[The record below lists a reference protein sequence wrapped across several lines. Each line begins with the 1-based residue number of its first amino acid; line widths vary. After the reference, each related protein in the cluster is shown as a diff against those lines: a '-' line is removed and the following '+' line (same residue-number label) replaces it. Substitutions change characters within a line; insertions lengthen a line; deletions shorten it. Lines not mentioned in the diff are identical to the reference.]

1 MLKIKIKS
9 YLYASSYIVVIFPI
23 ITLIFSVTYT
33 NTPYLTGFLTELS
46 SSLND
51 FPLSDLEFIN
61 SCPKEKHTL
70 DLFTIPESVQGCA
83 CLNLTY
89 EYKQV
94 NKELVFRGKC
104 NKNNTLNGC
113 ISISNYS
120 SVKLTKW
127 HSNIFCGKKYKKEET
142 NGYKYFFQNSVLK
155 GENCSEGYKNC
166 GKLDDMDNYLCL
178 PKNESCPVNDIK
190 ILNERNDNLTD
201 YESYKFGD
209 KYLYFTNTSTE
220 RPIITKLKTAEGKLC
235 HGRGYYHTDY
245 PQFILD
251 SNFEIYGCRYEIQ
264 NTLYDESIEKLDI
277 ITKDE
282 LYKDNGI
289 DMFSRYNDSCEYP
302 YFSLNAD
309 IFLYPK
315 RYIGFNKQCL
325 KENNIN
331 IDDKIFKHENIN
343 IINESLL
350 KNRNQHSILIWISIA
365 AFDFYLMT
373 CFFIDIDEDN
383 TFLNFYI
390 WSAITLP
397 FYLAMNIVAII
408 GLAAIS
414 NIKKYPFCHDEM
426 TNLKIEL
433 FNNKSRIM
441 LLNTLFLFIIIN
453 GQLILTIVLYL
464 LKRRKIL
471 RNTNNIDDSHSTNI
485 MESISKFSQ
494 DSPIMT
500 DRSNKSE

>member
-46 SSLND
+46 NSLND
-51 FPLSDLEFIN
+51 YPLSDLELIN
-61 SCPKEKHTL
+61 SCPKEKHSL
-70 DLFTIPESVQGCA
+70 NLFTIPESVQGCA

-94 NKELVFRGKC
+94 NKEIVFRGKC

-120 SVKLTKW
+120 SVNLKKW
-127 HSNIFCGKKYKKEET
+127 HSNIFCSKKYKKEI
-142 NGYKYFFQNSVLK
+142 NGYKHYFQNSILK

-178 PKNESCPVNDIK
+178 SINESCPINDIK
-190 ILNERNDNLTD
+190 ILDERNDNLTD
-201 YESYKFGD
+201 YESYKIGD

-220 RPIITKLKTAEGKLC
+220 SPIITKLKTAEGKLC

-264 NTLYDESIEKLDI
+264 NNLYDESIEKLDI

-325 KENNIN
+325 KENNLN
-331 IDDKIFKHENIN
+331 IDDKIFKPENIN

-365 AFDFYLMT
+365 AIDFYLMT

-414 NIKKYPFCHDEM
+414 NIKKYPLCNDEM

-441 LLNTLFLFIIIN
+441 LLNTLGLFIIVN

-471 RNTNNIDDSHSTNI
+471 RNTNNIDDSHSTTI

-500 DRSNKSE
+500 ERTNKSE

>member
-1 MLKIKIKS
+1 MLKIDIKS
-9 YLYASSYIVVIFPI
+9 YIYVSSYIVVIFPI

-46 SSLND
+46 NSLND
-51 FPLSDLEFIN
+51 FPLTDLEIIK
-61 SCPKEKHTL
+61 SCPKKKYIL
-70 DLFTIPESVQGCA
+70 GLFTIPEFSQGCA

-89 EYKQV
+89 EYKQA
-94 NKELVFRGKC
+94 NKEIVFKGKC

-120 SVKLTKW
+120 SVNLTKW
-127 HSNIFCGKKYKKEET
+127 HDKEFCCRKYNEKTSGYKNYFKNSVFKEE
-142 NGYKYFFQNSVLK
+142 
-155 GENCSEGYKNC
+155 NCTEGYKKC

-178 PKNESCPVNDIK
+178 PKDEPCPVNDIK
-190 ILNERNDNLTD
+190 ILDEKDDNLTD
-201 YESYKFGD
+201 YKSYKIGD

-220 RPIITKLKTAEGKLC
+220 NPLITKLKTFEGKLC
-235 HGRGYYHTDY
+235 HGKGYYHTDY

-251 SNFEIYGCRYEIQ
+251 NNFEKYGCRYEIQ
-264 NTLYDESIEKLDI
+264 DTLYDESIEKLDVY
-277 ITKDE
+277 TKDE
-282 LYKDNGI
+282 FYKDNDI
-289 DMFSRYNDSCEYP
+289 NMFSRYNDSCEYP

-309 IFLYPK
+309 IYLYPK

-325 KENNIN
+325 KENNLN
-331 IDDKIFKHENIN
+331 IDDKIFKPEIIN

-350 KNRNQHSILIWISIA
+350 KNRTQHSILIWISIA
-365 AFDFYLMT
+365 AIDFYFMT
-373 CFFIDIDEDN
+373 CFFINIDEEN

-408 GLAAIS
+408 GLVAIC
-414 NIKKYPFCHDEM
+414 NIKKYPLCNDEM

-433 FNNKSRIM
+433 FNNKSRNM
-441 LLNTLFLFIIIN
+441 LLNTLALFIIIN
-453 GQLILTIVLYL
+453 GQLALTIVLYL

-471 RNTNNIDDSHSTNI
+471 RNTNSIDDSHSSNI
-485 MESISKFSQ
+485 LESMSKLSQ

>member
-1 MLKIKIKS
+1 MLKIDIKS
-9 YLYASSYIVVIFPI
+9 YLYVSSYIVVIFPI

-33 NTPYLTGFLTELS
+33 NTPYLTGFLQELS
-46 SSLND
+46 NSLND
-51 FPLSDLEFIN
+51 FPLTDLEYID
-61 SCPKEKHTL
+61 SCPDEKFELT
-70 DLFTIPESVQGCA
+70 LFTIPESSQGCA

-89 EYKQV
+89 EYKQA
-94 NKELVFRGKC
+94 NKEIVSRGKC

-120 SVKLTKW
+120 SVELKKW
-127 HSNIFCGKKYKKEET
+127 HSNSFCCKRYDDKT
-142 NGYKYFFQNSVLK
+142 SGYKNYFKNSVLK
-155 GENCSEGYKNC
+155 GENCKEGYKNC

-178 PKNESCPVNDIK
+178 PINESCPVNDIK
-190 ILNERNDNLTD
+190 ILDERDDNLTD
-201 YESYKFGD
+201 YESYKIGD
-209 KYLYFTNTSTE
+209 KYLYFTNKSTE
-220 RPIITKLKTAEGKLC
+220 NPLITKLKTFEGKLC
-235 HGRGYYHTDY
+235 HGKGYYHTDY

-251 SNFEIYGCRYEIQ
+251 NNFDIYGCRYKIQ
-264 NTLYDESIEKLDI
+264 DTLYDESVEKLDNL
-277 ITKDE
+277 TKDE
-282 LYKDNGI
+282 LYKYNDI
-289 DMFSRYNDSCEYP
+289 DMFSRYNVSCEYP
-302 YFSLNAD
+302 YFSLNAE

-315 RYIGFNKQCL
+315 RYIGFSKQCL
-325 KENNIN
+325 KENNLN

-365 AFDFYLMT
+365 AIDFYLMT
-373 CFFIDIDEDN
+373 CFFINIDEEN

-390 WSAITLP
+390 WSTITLP

-414 NIKKYPFCHDEM
+414 NIRKYPLCNDEM

-433 FNNKSRIM
+433 YNNKSRNM
-441 LLNTLFLFIIIN
+441 LLNTLALFIIIN
-453 GQLILTIVLYL
+453 GQLVLTIILYF

-471 RNTNNIDDSHSTNI
+471 RNTNSIDDSHSSNI
-485 MESISKFSQ
+485 LESISKISQ

>member
-1 MLKIKIKS
+1 MLKINIKS
-9 YLYASSYIVVIFPI
+9 YLYVSSYIIVIFPI

-33 NTPYLTGFLTELS
+33 NTPYLTGFLQELS
-46 SSLND
+46 NSLND
-51 FPLSDLEFIN
+51 YPLTDLEYIY
-61 SCPKEKHTL
+61 SCPNEKYALTI
-70 DLFTIPESVQGCA
+70 FTIPESVQGCA

-89 EYKQV
+89 EYKQT
-94 NKELVFRGKC
+94 NKEIVFRGKC
-104 NKNNTLNGC
+104 SKNNTLNGC

-120 SVKLTKW
+120 SVDLKIW
-127 HSNIFCGKKYKKEET
+127 HSKIFCCKRYSDETSGYKKYFK
-142 NGYKYFFQNSVLK
+142 NSVLK
-155 GENCSEGYKNC
+155 GENCSEGYKKC

-178 PKNESCPVNDIK
+178 PIDEPCPVNDIK
-190 ILNERNDNLTD
+190 VLDQKDDNLTD
-201 YESYKFGD
+201 YTFYQIGD

-220 RPIITKLKTAEGKLC
+220 NPLITKLKTFEGKLC
-235 HGRGYYHTDY
+235 HGKGYYHTDY

-251 SNFEIYGCRYEIQ
+251 NNFEKYGCRYEIQ
-264 NTLYDESIEKLDI
+264 DTLYDESIEKLDI

-289 DMFSRYNDSCEYP
+289 HMFSRYNNSCEYP

-309 IFLYPK
+309 IFLYSK

-325 KENNIN
+325 KENNLN
-331 IDDKIFKHENIN
+331 IDDKIFKHEIIN

-350 KNRNQHSILIWISIA
+350 KNRTQHSILIWISIA
-365 AFDFYLMT
+365 AIDFYLMT

-397 FYLAMNIVAII
+397 FYLAMNIIAII

-414 NIKKYPFCHDEM
+414 NVKRYPLCNDEM

-441 LLNTLFLFIIIN
+441 FLNTLALFIIIN
-453 GQLILTIVLYL
+453 GQLALTIILYF

-471 RNTNNIDDSHSTNI
+471 RNTNTIDDSHSSNI
-485 MESISKFSQ
+485 METISKFSQ

-500 DRSNKSE
+500 ERSNKSE